1 MENKTHL
8 NFADEKDYLTVLD
21 YFGGEEHL
29 KNNFPN
35 ILQMVY
41 ATKELHEQSNTL
53 SLESSIENDS
63 DENTGYEDSYEIIE
77 LPETMTKSQSQSSFS
92 NNATKKC
99 TSIYTRS
106 SMSLVDERAFLHM
119 SYEIS
124 DPKAGKVFYANA
136 IHDKNKN
143 YLEATQRVSGNLL
156 NYSDNVDIQVKS
168 EYMTVKNVNGKNVL
182 DTDVTNRTMDISLLN
197 MGNDIKE
204 INVSDPVPKNK
215 SDSFIKIV
223 YKNRSDKDAKYTFK
237 KAQKKDN
244 AVTVY
249 FPFSI
254 QVKLDDDFE
263 FDNVPIEYNEN
274 FYITLASDVIKK
286 DNNGGGGEVHFNE
299 VYKRNKIKVTPQGN
313 ILTLTLPYDSD
324 TDKTYWGTDMTLSG
338 KQASGYFDFYLN
350 AKIKY
355 HYKGSSIPLSTA
367 IIVTS
372 VDLPG
377 INTSPNMC
385 KVLKS
390 SIAWGCLGK
399 NTRILTK
406 HGEKIISELCEGDI
420 IITDAGESALKQ
432 LITGKSE
439 KIIAVGTCE
448 EDAVW
453 LTHEHPISTQRGLIS
468 AGSLNVNDRLKTKS
482 GEIKEIG
489 YLAGID
495 YNDTVYSLELEHS
508 ALVEANG
515 YLVGDYMTAPLGEDN
530 TAELQNESEPIDNE
544 LLEELERWS
553 LWKGEQLKKTVNV

>member
-1 MENKTHL
+1 MDNKTHL

-41 ATKELHEQSNTL
+41 ATKELHEQSNGL
-53 SLESSIENDS
+53 SLENSLES
-63 DENTGYEDSYEIIE
+63 DGDESAGYEDTYEIIE
-77 LPETMTKSQSQSSFS
+77 LPETTTKSQSQSSLS
-92 NNATKKC
+92 NDAAKKC

-106 SMSLVDERAFLHM
+106 SMSLVDERSFLHM

-124 DPKAGKVFYANA
+124 DPKTGKIFYANA
-136 IHDKNKN
+136 IHDKNKS
-143 YLEATQRVSGNLL
+143 YLDATQRVSGNLL

-168 EYMTVKNVNGKNVL
+168 EYMTVKNVNGKNVC
-182 DTDVTNRTMDISLLN
+182 DTGVINRTRDISLLN
-197 MGNDIKE
+197 MGNDIKK
-204 INVSDPVPKNK
+204 INVSAPVPKNT
-215 SDSFIKIV
+215 SDKFIKIV
-223 YKNRSDKDAKYTFK
+223 YKDRSDKDAAYTFK
-237 KAQKKDN
+237 KAQKSGN

-254 QVKLDDDFE
+254 QVILDDDFE
-263 FDNVPIEYNEN
+263 FDNVPIKYDEN

-299 VYKRNKIKVTPQGN
+299 AYKRIKLNVTAKGN

-338 KQASGYFDFYLN
+338 KQASGYFDFHLN
-350 AKIKY
+350 ANINY
-355 HYKGSSIPLSTA
+355 HYKGSSLPLSTA

-372 VDLPG
+372 LDLPD
-377 INTSPNMC
+377 INTSSNMY

-399 NTRILTK
+399 NTRIMTK
-406 HGEKIISELCEGDI
+406 QGEKVISELCEGDI
-420 IITDAGESALKQ
+420 IITDAGESVLKQ

-468 AGSLNVNDRLKTKS
+468 AGSLTVNDRLKTNS

-515 YLVGDYMTAPLGEDN
+515 YLVGDYMTAPIGEDN
-530 TAELQNESEPIDNE
+530 IVELQNEAEPIDNE

-553 LWKGEQLKKTVNV
+553 LWKGEQLRKTVNV